1 MPKMNFLWQTA
12 ISIIDIGSSL
22 IYHLLGRDLN
32 DDEIRLVEE
41 LFLFMSRPAPP
52 ISLYIHEL
60 QAKNNLCNQ
69 MADLEL
75 NATSNKTKKSN
86 YSRSRSNSSTAPLGE
101 QQLNFLKELEL
112 ERIEFEAQSSKLV
125 ELIKQLPKGKD
136 ILLLTNKRNGYNLLQ
151 LCMIHSIDYTYT
163 LLNNYKKCLNSGEL
177 SNSDIE
183 AIELNYD
190 LIMSAKTSL
199 ISLMFEY
206 GCDPNRGLVLSNR
219 SKFVINIDS
228 MLKLSLNEKPADSA
242 CSKRKEKFMSN
253 DELNEMDEKASF
265 ADDATTVR
273 LLSGKASTPSLPQT
287 QSAAHLSP
295 SSTSSAFMVNTDLS
309 FITESIDNDTL
320 NSLSVTPID
329 SPLLLICCLFNCH
342 NLIALNK
349 SSKKTK
355 SRQMS
360 KTSSLSKNKL
370 TSPVNNTKR
379 SMANRRHTIQFA
391 SSEMSALRP
400 DKLKSSSSTYNLNC

>member
-1 MPKMNFLWQTA
+1 
-12 ISIIDIGSSL
+12 
-22 IYHLLGRDLN
+22 
-32 DDEIRLVEE
+32 
-41 LFLFMSRPAPP
+41 
-52 ISLYIHEL
+52 
-60 QAKNNLCNQ
+60 

-75 NATSNKTKKSN
+75 NATSNKTKKSS
-86 YSRSRSNSSTAPLGE
+86 YSRSRSNSSTAPPHSE
-101 QQLNFLKELEL
+101 QQHIFLKELEL
-112 ERIEFEAQSSKLV
+112 ERIEFEAQSSRLA

-136 ILLLTNKRNGYNLLQ
+136 ILLLTNKKNGYNLLQ
-151 LCMIHSIDYTYT
+151 LCMVYSIDYTHT
-163 LLNNYKKCLNSGEL
+163 LLNNYKKCLSSGEL
-177 SNSDIE
+177 SSADIE
-183 AIELNYD
+183 SIEINYD
-190 LIMSAKTSL
+190 LIMSAKTNL

-219 SKFVINIDS
+219 NKFVINIDS
-228 MLKLSLNEKPADSA
+228 MLKLNLNEKSADSA
-242 CSKRKEKFMSN
+242 CSKRKEKWVLS
-253 DELNEMDEKASF
+253 DELDEMDEKASL
-265 ADDATTVR
+265 ADEVNTVR
-273 LLSGKASTPSLPQT
+273 LLSSKAPAPSSAQT
-287 QSAAHLSP
+287 QSSAHLSP

-320 NSLSVTPID
+320 NSLGGIPID

-370 TSPVNNTKR
+370 TSPVSSAKR
-379 SMANRRHTIQFA
+379 SVANRRHTIQFA

-400 DKLKSSSSTYNLNC
+400 DKLKSRLG